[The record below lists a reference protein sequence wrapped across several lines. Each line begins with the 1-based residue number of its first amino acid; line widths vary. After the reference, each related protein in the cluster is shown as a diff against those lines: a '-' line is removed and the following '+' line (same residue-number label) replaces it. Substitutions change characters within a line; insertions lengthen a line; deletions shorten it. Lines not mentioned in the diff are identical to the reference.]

1 MCNVRRAMNARNLA
15 KKGAARSEFLLS
27 LLNFFCFL
35 RRCGVAKSVT
45 TQSNLDMRQFILFE
59 KPEKTN
65 DLMENALPK
74 RRPKKPIERLTLL
87 TENLCAAKEGR
98 LPWLSGVLRKFSRVL
113 ISAIS
118 KIQSSVY
125 TNPKGTKKDAVFM
138 G

>member
-1 MCNVRRAMNARNLA
+1 M
-15 KKGAARSEFLLS
+15 S
-27 LLNFFCFL
+27 LKALP
-35 RRCGVAKSVT
+35 
-45 TQSNLDMRQFILFE
+45 RQLILICDNLFE

-74 RRPKKPIERLTLL
+74 RCPKEPVERLTLL

-98 LPWLSGVLRKFSRVL
+98 LLWLSGVFRKFSRVL
-113 ISAIS
+113 ISAIN

-125 TNPKGTKKDAVFM
+125 RNPKGTKKDTVFI